1 MEIAFSAML
10 LYSGTFNR
18 CTQMSVYD
26 VIFRS
31 GAPHVYFGA
40 PWGSPCTPV
49 EECSSRQIAISQI
62 GRELLPHI

>member
-1 MEIAFSAML
+1 
-10 LYSGTFNR
+10 
-18 CTQMSVYD
+18 MSVYD